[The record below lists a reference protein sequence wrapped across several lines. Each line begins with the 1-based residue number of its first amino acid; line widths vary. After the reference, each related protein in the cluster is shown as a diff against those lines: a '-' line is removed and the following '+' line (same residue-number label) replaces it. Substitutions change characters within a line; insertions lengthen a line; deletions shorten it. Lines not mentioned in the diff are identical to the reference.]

1 LSFFSFPS
9 ARDST
14 DDRSIDDPKIPRR
27 LNKRQQDLLKEFD
40 AIEAEE
46 KEKEKEESHHRKT
59 NELN

>member
-1 LSFFSFPS
+1 
-9 ARDST
+9 
-14 DDRSIDDPKIPRR
+14 
-27 LNKRQQDLLKEFD
+27 LKEFD